1 MKSWFSLLYRQC
13 NFPAGKQIIFLTLLT
28 PFANFDTCE
37 STCLFIRHRIY
48 FVYQS
53 HLAVCI
59 SSILQMPMQCI
70 HFIVALDICKGKS
83 HKCHRR
89 RHLFRLLRITLL
101 QYCSRWCSLYNLDVQ
116 LNCSHISYKNTCRV
130 TGTTQNIVSWSS
142 QIDTCCMAYLSKIL
156 NT

>member
-1 MKSWFSLLYRQC
+1 MQFPSWKTD
-13 NFPAGKQIIFLTLLT
+13 NFPDPSNTLRQLRYLWKH
-28 PFANFDTCE
+28 
-37 STCLFIRHRIY
+37 LFVHPSHRIY

-89 RHLFRLLRITLL
+89 RHLFRLLRRTLL

-156 NT
+156 TT